1 MSGEPEW
8 LDAAPRYDAAGL
20 AAVLPSVIAS
30 LGVPRW
36 NPGPISLPPARHAIV
51 VLVDGLGHDL
61 LTRRS
66 GHAPFLRSLLPT
78 AHRLTA
84 GFPTTTATSMATFG
98 TGLAP
103 GSHGLLGYEVLDPDT
118 DLLVNELSW
127 ENGPDPWAWQP
138 HRTVL
143 ERADAAG
150 LSVTR
155 VGPAYFEGS
164 GLTNATLRGGRFVA
178 ATGLSDR
185 VDVALAAVRAASR
198 SLVILYWGDLD
209 KAGHQHGCQSWQWG
223 DQLEAVDAAV
233 SSLAAAATR
242 DTAVYVTADHG
253 MVDVPHAARIDLAD
267 EPGLAA
273 GIRHVGGEARARHL
287 YCEAGATDDV
297 VAVWRQRLGDQA
309 MVLSRSDAVDRR
321 WFGAVE
327 ERVLPRV
334 GDAVVVMAPGMA
346 VVDSR
351 RERPQLLALLGLHGS
366 LTRAEVDVPLL
377 SVPAE
382 RGR

>member
-1 MSGEPEW
+1 MSCEPEW

-36 NPGPISLPPARHAIV
+36 NPGPIPLPPARHAIV
-51 VLVDGLGHDL
+51 VLADGLGHDL
-61 LTRRS
+61 LARRS
-66 GHAPFLRSLLPT
+66 GHAPFLRTLLPT

-127 ENGPDPWAWQP
+127 ENGPDPWRWQP

-143 ERADAAG
+143 ERVDAAG

-178 ATGLSDR
+178 AIGLSDR

-209 KAGHQHGCQSWQWG
+209 KVGHQHGCQSWQWG

-233 SSLAAAATR
+233 SRLAAAATR

-287 YCEAGATDDV
+287 YCQAGAADDV

-309 MVLSRSDAVDRR
+309 VVLSRSDAVDRR

-334 GDAVVVMAPGMA
+334 GDAVVVMAPGTA

-382 RGR
+382 RGG